1 MTRAAYAAVVWL
13 DAGDRYPR
21 KQGCVLGCENMLA
34 QSCKHGTQ
42 SVEIRVSNGETQL
55 KKTLEI
61 S

>member
-21 KQGCVLGCENMLA
+21 KQGCELGCENMLA

-42 SVEIRVSNGETQL
+42 LLEIRISNGETQFG
-55 KKTLEI
+55 KTLEI
-61 S
+61 N